1 MAATFDE
8 VLLNPEYSADA
19 ARGGPEWSTAII
31 SCPSGF
37 KQRNINRADF
47 IGRWAIEYDL
57 LTADQLKALYDF
69 FVARRGMAYGFR
81 FVAPEANNVPTAS
94 PEQFGTGNG
103 SATTFNLKRV
113 HTSGPRSYERRI
125 LKPMAGGLTYV
136 SGSSTIKIYD
146 NGVEQTSGVTVS
158 STTGVVTFAVAPA
171 NAHVLTWS
179 GDYHVPVCFGSDRFE
194 SQIDIGSTSLFGIE
208 IVEML
213 PVELG
218 L

>member
-1 MAATFDE
+1 MASVFDE
-8 VLLNPEYSADA
+8 VLLNPEYSAL

-47 IGRWAIEYDL
+47 LGRWAISFDL
-57 LTADQLKALYDF
+57 LTEAGLKELYDF

-81 FVAPEANNVPTAS
+81 FVAPEANEVQAS
-94 PEQFGTGNG
+94 APELFGTGDG
-103 SATTFNLKRV
+103 ADTTFQLQRV
-113 HTSGPRSYERRI
+113 HTSGPRSYTRQI
-125 LKPMAGGLTYV
+125 VKPMAGSLTYV
-136 SGSSTIKIYD
+136 PGAGTIKIYD
-146 NGVEQTSGVTVS
+146 NGVEQTSGITVN
-158 STTGVVTFAVAPA
+158 STTGVVTFDVAPTNGHA
-171 NAHVLTWS
+171 LTWS
-179 GDYHVPVCFGSDRFE
+179 GEYHVPVTFGSDRFE
-194 SQIDIGSTSLFGIE
+194 SQIDIGSTSLFGVE